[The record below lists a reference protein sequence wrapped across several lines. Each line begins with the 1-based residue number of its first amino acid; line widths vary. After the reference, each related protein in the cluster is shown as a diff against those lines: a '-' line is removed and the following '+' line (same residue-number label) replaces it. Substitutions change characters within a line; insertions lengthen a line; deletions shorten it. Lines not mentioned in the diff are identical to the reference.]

1 MGHPQLG
8 EFFTS
13 QWGLIF
19 NKGVTPT
26 TGLNVWWWAQLPR
39 RLECVKAINDL
50 FLLIE
55 IFLHECTLE
64 RKT

>member
-39 RLECVKAINDL
+39 RLEYVKAIND
-50 FLLIE
+50 F
-55 IFLHECTLE
+55 FSAD
-64 RKT
+64 